1 VTPRLAAGRTAGIEQ
16 FLFVPFDSLLYA
28 IHIVGYSLMSVAKG
42 VQKVARWFLISS
54 GAIAAV
60 HSAANV
66 LALADLDRT
75 QRVGVRG
82 RNYSSLTA

>member
-1 VTPRLAAGRTAGIEQ
+1 VTPRLAAGRAAGIEQ

-28 IHIVGYSLMSVAKG
+28 IHIVGYSLMSVANG

-54 GAIAAV
+54 GAIDAV
-60 HSAANV
+60 HNAANV

-75 QRVGVRG
+75 QRAG
-82 RNYSSLTA
+82 RARQHYSSLTT